1 MMVNPMEYKR
11 MKDIYIDAELDIHFG
26 SNEVAMEANF
36 GAYDNTCWYE
46 DGMYNRNYRDFSS
59 DTDFE
64 TAYMNAVKSATSAGR
79 DPHIRWRARTF
90 EYFLQKSLPGNCIEI
105 GTGHGFLFYFALLK
119 LVKKRYDISTSH
131 FMFIDKFD
139 QDTVDRVTGNK
150 TGGKTPQY
158 ADSISSVRD
167 RFQQFGNT
175 NVIQGLVPD
184 ILNAIEIPELKF
196 IHIDLNA
203 AQPEVAAMQ
212 ILIPQLVPGGI
223 IILDDYGFPETTE
236 SRVAHDLLANK
247 LGYEILSL
255 PTGQG
260 LIIK

>member
-1 MMVNPMEYKR
+1 MVDPMEYKR
-11 MKDIYIDAELDIHFG
+11 MKDIYIDTELDIHFG
-26 SNEVAMEANF
+26 SSEDAMEANF

-59 DTDFE
+59 DLDFE
-64 TAYMNAVKSATSAGR
+64 NAYLGAVKNATSAGR
-79 DPHIRWRARTF
+79 DPHIRWRARMF

-105 GTGHGFLFYFALLK
+105 GTGNGFFFYFALSK
-119 LVKKRYDISTSH
+119 LAKKGCDLSKSNFT
-131 FMFIDKFD
+131 FIDKFD

-158 ADSISSVRD
+158 ADSITAVRD

-184 ILNAIEIPELKF
+184 VLNSFDIPELNF

-203 AQPEVAAMQ
+203 ALPEVAAMQ
-212 ILIPQLVPGGI
+212 ILLPQLVPGGI

-236 SRVAHDLLANK
+236 SRIAHDSLADNF
-247 LGYEILSL
+247 GYEILSL